1 MFPSGL
7 AGAKKSSQ
15 KTEDILN
22 NLTDEQRN
30 ALKELKT
37 GPGFVIQPTINV
49 ESDNPVDIIV
59 EFKQDPAK
67 IAVIKAQAG
76 KKRSTITLAEAKK
89 QVEASHKKF
98 KQAIQKTKG
107 LQTDAQSEVI
117 TKEYKNAFNGVA
129 MTIPGDK
136 VKDLLQTGVVK
147 RIWSDG
153 KIQLSPIEMDTKNV
167 KPKMMDSIPQINVD
181 KLHDEGIEGKG
192 IKVGVIDTGIDY
204 NHPDLTEVYQGYRKT
219 DGEDP
224 SKVDPD
230 SVMGWDFIDNDAD
243 PMERTYQE
251 WQDTDY
257 PEFDGNGSSY
267 YTAHGTHV
275 SGTIA
280 GQKDND
286 VDGAVKGVAPAVDLY
301 SYRVLGEYGSGSL
314 NGVLAGIDKAVK
326 EEMDVINLSL
336 GTNGNDPLTPNAVA
350 VNNAT
355 LSGVVT
361 VIASGNAGPGA
372 GTVGDPGSAALPITV
387 GASDVSQTIPT
398 FTATSGT
405 LDLDDVQLLAKP
417 FNDDLAS
424 YENKTFDV
432 VFAGLGDKSD
442 FTDLDVNGKIAL
454 IVRGDLAFDE
464 KIKNAK
470 SAGAMAVIVYN
481 NEDGQIPSYVGEN
494 TAYVP
499 SFRLSKADGEALKAI
514 VEDGEPFT
522 FGKLGNIQTDGDHLA
537 DFSSRGP
544 VAGTYDIKP
553 DVTAPGVAIYS
564 TVPGYINDHENES
577 YDIAYGRMNG
587 TSMATPHVAGVAALI
602 LQANPDYNPF
612 DVKAA
617 LMNTSVDM
625 AEDYSVYEVGAG
637 RIDAYRAVHA
647 DTFIKVMDQ
656 TEMIEGEEKVTID
669 NPRGSLVFGSHFVSG
684 EKEIAE
690 SKNMAIENNTDTAK
704 TYQLQAAFLQEKDGR
719 QDAEANGV
727 KLAIDNTIKVKA
739 QDASELKAEMT
750 IPKDAAFGTYEGYVR
765 IQDADNA
772 EANYQIPF
780 AIRITDKGID
790 YVDLDRHAIT
800 NDWEFHPYLN
810 PLIDMM
816 FKLKSPMENV
826 DIIVTD
832 GETDEPVGYIGY
844 MPGEDMA
851 PDQEY
856 YVMAAFTGNV
866 NPFTDDPNH
875 PISEEFVQLPEGGYN
890 IKLIG
895 TDKTGQQYT
904 AKTYVVVDNTAPE
917 VAFKDYKP
925 GVIEVDESMYTD
937 EDNYH
942 ALWIHTNAYD
952 STIDK
957 LKEHGKAYDQS
968 YNFFS
973 YYESGNPLIGYL
985 GGNEKGDIKFGVLP
999 EEIADGPYELS
1010 LNAIDLATNLGDD
1023 IRYGFVKKG
1032 TQYSTATYKED
1043 KVKLGDTLTFTL
1055 SLSNVKNL
1063 KNGSFDLKYLK
1074 DIYEFEDVQVNTKF
1088 AAYAEE
1094 NGLDVKL
1101 DEPTFDDQEGKKDK
1115 TIHVGASVNGSD
1127 TGFSGNSPFIDVTFK
1142 VTGDAVYSS
1151 KTQLANGTVK
1161 QFNYETTDNKEVSI
1175 PVFALDDYQ
1184 LVSKHSIVT
1193 GYVIADAFI
1202 HDGGFPITTDY
1213 EGMGVKVYAKSAD
1226 GKVYNGTVDNHAEF
1240 EIKDLPV
1247 TADPYD
1253 IIVEV
1258 PGHLTSKSTI
1268 QVGKTVNGELVGKNF
1283 KINPPENKAGDV
1295 NGDGV
1300 IDIHDV
1306 MRVVAMYEKDD
1317 KKTDINQD
1325 GIVDE
1330 TDIRYIEENFLKTE
1344 KGVTK
1349 KPTEKLG
1356 KKGLNDFLKALG
1368 LEPADNE

>member
-1 MFPSGL
+1 MLPSGPV
-7 AGAKKSSQ
+7 GAKKSNQ

-30 ALKELKT
+30 ALNQLNAD
-37 GPGFVIQPTINV
+37 PGFVIQPTINV
-49 ESDNPVDIIV
+49 ESDNPVNIIV
-59 EFKQDPAK
+59 EFTQDPAK
-67 IAVIKAQAG
+67 VAVIKAQAE
-76 KKRSTITLAEAKK
+76 KKRSAITLAEAEK
-89 QVEASHKKF
+89 QVEASHETF
-98 KQAIQKTKG
+98 KQAIQKSKG
-107 LQTDAQSEVI
+107 LQTNKQSEVI
-117 TKEYKNAFNGVA
+117 TKTYKDAFNGVA

-153 KIQLSPIEMDTKNV
+153 KVQLSPVEMDTKNV

-181 KLHDEGIEGKG
+181 KLHDEGIKGKG

-204 NHPDLTEVYQGYRKT
+204 NHPDLTEVYKGYRKN
-219 DGEDP
+219 GEEDP

-230 SVMGWDFIDNDAD
+230 SVIGWDFIDNDAD
-243 PMERTYQE
+243 PMERTYKE
-251 WQDTDY
+251 WQDSDY
-257 PEFDGNGSSY
+257 PEFDANGSSY

-280 GQKDND
+280 GQQDND

-301 SYRVLGEYGSGSL
+301 SYRVLGEYGSGDL

-326 EEMDVINLSL
+326 DEMDVINLSL
-336 GTNGNDPLTPNAVA
+336 GMNASDPLSPNAVA

-398 FTATSGT
+398 FTAKAGT
-405 LDLDDVQLLAKP
+405 VAFDDVQLLAKH
-417 FNDDLAS
+417 FNDNLAN

-432 VFAGLGDKSD
+432 VFAGLGEEKD
-442 FTDLDVNGKIAL
+442 FTDLDVTGKIAL
-454 IVRGDLAFDE
+454 IVRGDLAFDD

-470 SAGAMAVIVYN
+470 NAGAEAVIVYN

-494 TAYVP
+494 TAYIP
-499 SFRLSKADGEALKAI
+499 SFRISKADGEALKTA
-514 VEDGEPFT
+514 VEDGEQFT
-522 FGKLGNIQTDGDHLA
+522 FGALGDIQTDGDHLA

-577 YDIAYGRMNG
+577 YDVAYGRMNG
-587 TSMATPHVAGVAALI
+587 TSMATPHVAGVVALI
-602 LQANPDYNPF
+602 LEANPDYTPF

-637 RIDAYRAVHA
+637 RIDAYRAVYA
-647 DTFIKVMDQ
+647 DTFIKVQDQ

-669 NPRGSLVFGSHFVSG
+669 NPRGSLVFGSHFISG
-684 EKEIAE
+684 EQEITE
-690 SKNMAIENNTDTAK
+690 SKNMAIENNTDTSK
-704 TYQLQAAFLQEKDGR
+704 TYQLKAEFLQEKDGR
-719 QDAEANGV
+719 QDAEENDV
-727 KLAIDNTIKVKA
+727 TLAIDNTVTVGAK
-739 QDASELKAEMT
+739 DTNELKAEIT
-750 IPKDAAFGTYEGYVR
+750 VPENAAFGTYEGYVR
-765 IQDADNA
+765 IKDEENT

-780 AIRITDKGID
+780 AIRVTDKGID
-790 YVDLDRHAIT
+790 YVELDRHAVT

-816 FKLKSPMENV
+816 FKLKSPVGNI

-832 GETDEPVGYIGY
+832 GETDEPVGYLGY
-844 MPGEDMA
+844 MLGEDME

-856 YVMAAFTGNV
+856 YVMGAFTGVV
-866 NPFTDDPNH
+866 NPFTDDPEN
-875 PISEEFVQLPEGGYN
+875 PISEEFVPLPEAGYN

-895 TDKTGQQYT
+895 TDEAGEQYT
-904 AKTYVVVDNTAPE
+904 AETYVVVDNTAPE
-917 VAFKDYKP
+917 VTFQDYKP
-925 GVIEVDESMYTD
+925 GVIEVDDSMYTD
-937 EDNYH
+937 EDNYR
-942 ALWIHTNAYD
+942 ALWVHTNAYD
-952 STIDK
+952 STIDM
-957 LKEHGKAYDQS
+957 LKEHGKDYDQS
-968 YNFFS
+968 FNFFS
-973 YYESGNPLIGYL
+973 YYESGNPIVGYL
-985 GGNEKGDIKFGVLP
+985 GGNEKGEIKFGVLP

-1010 LNAIDLATNLGDD
+1010 LNAIDLASNLGDD
-1023 IRYGFVKKG
+1023 KRYAFVKEG

-1043 KVKLGDTLTFTL
+1043 KVKLGDTLTMTL
-1055 SLSNVKNL
+1055 NLSNVKNL
-1063 KNGSFDLKYLK
+1063 KTGSFDLNYMK
-1074 DIYEFEDVQVNTKF
+1074 DLYEFEDMQVNPEF

-1094 NGLDVKL
+1094 HDLDVTL
-1101 DEPTFDDQEGKKDK
+1101 DEPSIDEEEGKREK
-1115 TIHVGASVNGSD
+1115 TIHVGASVDGSD
-1127 TGFSGNSPFIDVTFK
+1127 TGFSGDSPFIDVTFK
-1142 VTGDAVYSS
+1142 VIDDAEYSS
-1151 KTQLANGTVK
+1151 RTELANGTVK
-1161 QFNYETTDNKEVSI
+1161 TFNYETTENKEESI
-1175 PVFALDDYQ
+1175 PVFTLDNYQ

-1193 GYVIADAFI
+1193 GYVMADAFM
-1202 HDGGFPITTDY
+1202 HEGGFPITTDY
-1213 EGMGVKVYAKSAD
+1213 EGLGVKVYAKSAD
-1226 GKVYNGTVDNHAEF
+1226 GKVYNGVVDKSAEF

-1247 TADPYD
+1247 TEDPYD
-1253 IIVEV
+1253 VFIEV
-1258 PGHLTSKSTI
+1258 PGHLTSKTNI
-1268 QVGKTVNGELVGKNF
+1268 QVGKTSNGELVGKNF

-1317 KKTDINQD
+1317 NKTDINQD

-1330 TDIRYIEENFLKTE
+1330 TDIRYIEKNFLTVG

-1349 KPTEKLG
+1349 KPMEKLG
-1356 KKGLNDFLKALG
+1356 SKGLNDFLKALG
-1368 LEPADNE
+1368 LEPMENE